1 MQQMRHPG
9 SAAENLQS
17 GTGGKLAP
25 GVSAESVHPPQ
36 PILPS
41 TRRTA
46 RALLLGERI
55 DTAGLERSDVI
66 STTPL
71 AFRVGADGFAILF
84 RYGVVVLV
92 GLSPLEEDEVLR
104 GIRPRVTA
112 PLGKIEDEV
121 AVIEIV
127 PERDDQV
134 EIGGLI
140 SVKDLSPARIL
151 VIADVLAKNVGL
163 VRDEREVNKVL
174 ELIEPF
180 ANRLATTGRAPFN
193 RRNML
198 RLIGQALLVHHRL
211 SGRVAIEEKPDV
223 LWDRAELERLYSR
236 LEDEYELRERAIA
249 LRHKLEVIEETT
261 RALTDIIDTERSAR
275 LEFIIAVLIVVEV
288 LIAFYD
294 LFMRR
299 GV

>member
-9 SAAENLQS
+9 PAAENLQG

-25 GVSAESVHPPQ
+25 GVPTEPVRPPQ
-36 PILPS
+36 LLLPAA
-41 TRRTA
+41 RRTA

-121 AVIEIV
+121 TVIEIA
-127 PERDDQV
+127 PDRDDQV
-134 EIGGLI
+134 EVSGLI

-249 LRHKLEVIEETT
+249 LRHKLQVIEETT

-299 GV
+299 GG